1 MTKLGGKT
9 KLQSIPAGFNIQT
22 PSLAA
27 VSRRKVQSAT
37 GLRYGLCS
45 QKGIMIQQFSL
56 LLFSVKLC
64 FVFWENSYW
73 WDVQFWMKIAS
84 KSKHQLV
91 KREAI
96 SYSLEQVQTG
106 FRILV
111 RYHIWRTGIDFRCD
125 LLRMSLNLHHRST
138 QVNLLRRQSS
148 LPNRPTRQSSY
159 GGTEARYGHQHL
171 SCGL

>member
-1 MTKLGGKT
+1 MYVGKIVIDGMCAI
-9 KLQSIPAGFNIQT
+9 L
-22 PSLAA
+22 
-27 VSRRKVQSAT
+27 
-37 GLRYGLCS
+37 
-45 QKGIMIQQFSL
+45 
-56 LLFSVKLC
+56 
-64 FVFWENSYW
+64 
-73 WDVQFWMKIAS
+73 MKIAS

-111 RYHIWRTGIDFRCD
+111 RDHVWRTGIDFRCD
-125 LLRMSLNLHHRST
+125 FLRMSLNLYHRSS

-159 GGTEARYGHQHL
+159 GGTEARYGHKLLFFML
-171 SCGL
+171 SFFMYQTSVSGTMILE

>member
-1 MTKLGGKT
+1 MGCAIL
-9 KLQSIPAGFNIQT
+9 
-22 PSLAA
+22 
-27 VSRRKVQSAT
+27 
-37 GLRYGLCS
+37 
-45 QKGIMIQQFSL
+45 
-56 LLFSVKLC
+56 
-64 FVFWENSYW
+64 
-73 WDVQFWMKIAS
+73 MKIAS

-106 FRILV
+106 FRFLV
-111 RYHIWRTGIDFRCD
+111 RYHVWRTGIDFRCD

-159 GGTEARYGHQHL
+159 GGTEARCGHKHLFSHFFFKNYCIKHLKVENWFLWPYQENKKAKAETFIVRKHPNVTYQAQPRLTQQHKHQHIDRF
-171 SCGL
+171 

>member
-1 MTKLGGKT
+1 
-9 KLQSIPAGFNIQT
+9 
-22 PSLAA
+22 
-27 VSRRKVQSAT
+27 
-37 GLRYGLCS
+37 
-45 QKGIMIQQFSL
+45 MIQQFSL

-64 FVFWENSYW
+64 FVSWENSYC
-73 WDVQFWMKIAS
+73 WDVQFLMKIAS

-111 RYHIWRTGIDFRCD
+111 RYHVWRTGIDFRCD
-125 LLRMSLNLHHRST
+125 LLRMSLNLYHRSS

-159 GGTEARYGHQHL
+159 GGTEARYGHKHL
-171 SCGL
+171 FFIFFQ